1 MIRFAH
7 GAATDVGRVRGHNED
22 SLLVAEALFAVAD
35 GMGGHRGGE
44 VASADALE
52 TLRTTVLDPDSA
64 AIHDAVLAANRHVF
78 ERSVTEPQ
86 LAGMGT
92 TLCLVAL
99 VHDEDSEQ
107 SIAIANVGDSRVY
120 LLRDGEFRQ
129 ITLDHSLVE
138 TMVRGGQL
146 SPDEAAVHPG
156 RNVLT
161 RALGIEPDLEV
172 DLFSEPAAA
181 GDRYLLCSDGLYNEL
196 SDDEIAATLRR
207 VDAPWNAASE
217 LVAAAVD
224 AGGRDN
230 VTVVVVDV
238 IDDDGSSSLV
248 DGLIGTSASADADA
262 AHLEET
268 EVAPTAQL
276 PVVDPTEP
284 GAVAPDEPATPTSG
298 GVPGDAVARASEDS
312 EGGDPA
318 APRRAPGRLLRTL
331 IVLVVIA
338 VAVGIGVVLASHNDP
353 DVDGNG
359 PSLSPTSTTS
369 TTSTSTTTTTPSTTT
384 TVSEAVPGA
393 AVEAPQPAPTVTPE
407 APEAPAATGP

>member
-52 TLRTTVLDPDSA
+52 TLRTTVLDPDAA

-92 TLCLVAL
+92 TLCVVAL

-120 LLRDGEFRQ
+120 LLRDGGFRQ

-172 DLFSEPAAA
+172 DLFSEPVAA

-207 VDAPWNAASE
+207 VDAPWDAASE

-238 IDDDGSSSLV
+238 IDDDGSGRV
-248 DGLIGTSASADADA
+248 DGLIGTSALADADT

-268 EVAPTAQL
+268 DVAPTAQL
-276 PVVDPTEP
+276 PVVDATEP
-284 GAVAPDEPATPTSG
+284 GDAAPDEATATPTSG
-298 GVPGDAVARASEDS
+298 SVPDDAIARASE
-312 EGGDPA
+312 GGAPS

-331 IVLVVIA
+331 IVLVIIA
-338 VAVGIGVVLASHNDP
+338 VAVGIGVVLASRNGP
-353 DVDGNG
+353 DADGNG
-359 PSLSPTSTTS
+359 PPLSSTSTTS
-369 TTSTSTTTTTPSTTT
+369 TTTTSTTTTTTT

-393 AVEAPQPAPTVTPE
+393 AVEPPQPAPTVTPE
-407 APEAPAATGP
+407 APATAGP